1 MTEEISASQQAREQ
15 FIERNGLQ
23 AEASGV
29 PRIAGRLI
37 GIFLL
42 DGGPISFA
50 ELAERLQASRA
61 SISTNTRL
69 LERLGI
75 IERVSIRG
83 KRQDFF
89 QLHNNP
95 FALAVEHS
103 IRESLRFSGYVD
115 ELLEHGDLSADATA
129 RVQAAQDFHKAT
141 VMALENLL
149 MTLAETGWSMPGAST
164 KS

>member
-1 MTEEISASQQAREQ
+1 MTEEISASQHAREQ

-23 AEASGV
+23 AEASGM

-69 LERLGI
+69 LERVGI

-89 QLHNNP
+89 QLQNNP

-103 IRESLRFSGYVD
+103 IRESVRFNGYVD
-115 ELLEHGDLSADATA
+115 ELLEHGDLPPEATA
-129 RVQAAQDFHKAT
+129 RVQAAKDFHIET
-141 VMALENLL
+141 VKALEELKTKL
-149 MTLAETGWSMPGAST
+149 VETGWSVPAAST
-164 KS
+164 KP

>member
-23 AEASGV
+23 AEACGV

-37 GIFLL
+37 GVFLL
-42 DGGPISFA
+42 EGGPISFA

-61 SISTNTRL
+61 SISTNTCL

-75 IERVSIRG
+75 LERVSIRG

-89 QLHNNP
+89 QLQNNP

-103 IRESLRFSGYVD
+103 IRESLRFAGYVD
-115 ELLEHGDLSADATA
+115 ELIEQGELTADATA
-129 RVQAAQDFHKAT
+129 RVQAAQEFHKAT

-149 MTLAETGWSMPGAST
+149 MTLAETGWSMPGASP
-164 KS
+164 KP